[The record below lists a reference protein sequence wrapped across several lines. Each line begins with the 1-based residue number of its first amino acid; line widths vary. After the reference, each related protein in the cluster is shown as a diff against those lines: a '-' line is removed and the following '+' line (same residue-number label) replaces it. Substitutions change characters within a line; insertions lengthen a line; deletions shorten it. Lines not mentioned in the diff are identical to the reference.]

1 MKNEQTK
8 NTVPPATV
16 SVAAGNYANNASRM
30 PSSEEMEQAVVL
42 AILAQSAAICEVG
55 DRLRPEM
62 FTNPDY
68 CLVYRAMLALYQH
81 EADIDMLSVE
91 REMRRL
97 DPDYTAKLNGLAFIA
112 DGLLKVRNAAFIKTY
127 AAWVIRCWVLR
138 QAIMRMTARVA
149 EAHEPG
155 VDVTALLNASHKDLE
170 KLEEEF
176 AVHSTTRTVAEV
188 GERVLAEIYHEQ
200 ERRRAGEQLQISTGL
215 DEFDHYLGG
224 LYKGEL
230 LVLAGRPS
238 MGKTA
243 LALHMALSAA
253 RQGKKVCLFSL
264 EMTERQLI
272 SRLLCTLSGV
282 EPDKLR
288 FKLLDDDDRRRL
300 DKAADELY
308 RLPLF
313 LNYCS
318 GSGLTEIRA
327 RCMILNRKHKLD
339 LVIIDYLN
347 LINVSS
353 DRAEVK
359 DTMDLALGEAAG
371 KLKTLA
377 MELDVSCLMLAQ
389 LNRNCETRTDHI
401 PVMSDLRNSGEI
413 EQIADSIAMVYR
425 PEQYNELYDN
435 VTHESYHR
443 VGRLFIIKNRNGG
456 TGEVRFRYNDSLT
469 QIYPY
474 KK

>member
-1 MKNEQTK
+1 MK
-8 NTVPPATV
+8 
-16 SVAAGNYANNASRM
+16 
-30 PSSEEMEQAVVL
+30 
-42 AILAQSAAICEVG
+42 
-55 DRLRPEM
+55 
-62 FTNPDY
+62 
-68 CLVYRAMLALYQH
+68 
-81 EADIDMLSVE
+81 
-91 REMRRL
+91 
-97 DPDYTAKLNGLAFIA
+97 
-112 DGLLKVRNAAFIKTY
+112 
-127 AAWVIRCWVLR
+127 
-138 QAIMRMTARVA
+138 MTARIV

-215 DEFDHYLGG
+215 EEFDHYLGG

-288 FKLLDDDDRRRL
+288 FKLLDADDRRKL
-300 DKAADELY
+300 DKAADELH

-339 LVIIDYLN
+339 LVILDYLN
-347 LINVSS
+347 LLNVTS

-377 MELDVSCLMLAQ
+377 MELDVSCLTLAQ

-413 EQIADSIAMVYR
+413 EQIADSIAFVYR
-425 PEQYNELYDN
+425 PEHYREYYDPK
-435 VTHESYHR
+435 TREDLHG
-443 VGRLFIIKNRNGG
+443 VGQLFVAKNRNGA
-456 TGEVRFRYNDSLT
+456 TGEIRFRYNNCLT

-474 KK
+474 KKNNLP

>member
-1 MKNEQTK
+1 
-8 NTVPPATV
+8 
-16 SVAAGNYANNASRM
+16 
-30 PSSEEMEQAVVL
+30 
-42 AILAQSAAICEVG
+42 
-55 DRLRPEM
+55 
-62 FTNPDY
+62 
-68 CLVYRAMLALYQH
+68 
-81 EADIDMLSVE
+81 
-91 REMRRL
+91 
-97 DPDYTAKLNGLAFIA
+97 
-112 DGLLKVRNAAFIKTY
+112 
-127 AAWVIRCWVLR
+127 
-138 QAIMRMTARVA
+138 
-149 EAHEPG
+149 
-155 VDVTALLNASHKDLE
+155 
-170 KLEEEF
+170 
-176 AVHSTTRTVAEV
+176 
-188 GERVLAEIYHEQ
+188 
-200 ERRRAGEQLQISTGL
+200 
-215 DEFDHYLGG
+215 
-224 LYKGEL
+224 
-230 LVLAGRPS
+230 
-238 MGKTA
+238 
-243 LALHMALSAA
+243 MALSAA
-253 RQGKKVCLFSL
+253 RQGKKVCFFSL

-288 FKLLDDDDRRRL
+288 FKLLDADDRRRL
-300 DKAADELY
+300 DKAADELN

-339 LVIIDYLN
+339 LIVIDYLN

-377 MELDVSCLMLAQ
+377 MELDVSCLTLAQ

-435 VTHESYHR
+435 VTHESLRR
-443 VGRLFIIKNRNGG
+443 VGRLFVIKNRNGG

>member
-1 MKNEQTK
+1 MATENIENKIFAGENNISVEQ
-8 NTVPPATV
+8 VEEAV
-16 SVAAGNYANNASRM
+16 ISALLLDAGAIVGTF
-30 PSSEEMEQAVVL
+30 PVL
-42 AILAQSAAICEVG
+42 K
-55 DRLRPEM
+55 PEM
-62 FTNPDY
+62 FSRPD
-68 CLVYRAMLALYQH
+68 
-81 EADIDMLSVE
+81 
-91 REMRRL
+91 
-97 DPDYTAKLNGLAFIA
+97 LAFIYQA
-112 DGLLKVRNAAFIKTY
+112 VSNLYDKGETVDMITVDTEMRKTDEKRWKEWGGIKRMASLVGRIRHISGLPYYVEEVKRQY
-127 AAWVIRCWVLR
+127 MLR
-138 QAIMRMTARVA
+138 
-149 EAHEPG
+149 
-155 VDVTALLNASHKDLE
+155 LLNILFVTLGTKAAGFESSYTLLIEEAERSLLE
-170 KLEEEF
+170 LRGRCTVGKPLERIGCTANEVLQMHRERLSTGNDRMRILSGIEEF
-176 AVHSTTRTVAEV
+176 DYVT
-188 GERVLAEIYHEQ
+188 
-200 ERRRAGEQLQISTGL
+200 
-215 DEFDHYLGG
+215 GG
-224 LYKGEL
+224 LYNGEL
-230 LVLAGRPS
+230 LVEGGRPS
-238 MGKTA
+238 DGKTA
-243 LALHMALSAA
+243 VAMHIAMNVALS
-253 RQGKKVCLFSL
+253 GKAVCFFSL

-288 FKLLDDDDRRRL
+288 FKLLDADDRRRL
-300 DKAADELY
+300 DKAADELN

-339 LVIIDYLN
+339 LIVIDYLN

-377 MELDVSCLMLAQ
+377 MELDVSCLTLAQ

-435 VTHESYHR
+435 VTHESLRR
-443 VGRLFIIKNRNGG
+443 VGRLFVIKNRNGG